1 MSDSHWDRL
10 EALFEA
16 ACALPLGE
24 RDAFL
29 KRECGDD
36 LGLRDEV
43 QSLLDAD
50 RSSNH
55 LLDGSA
61 LDLAPPLAAPL
72 TPGRQ
77 IGPYRVTAELGEGGM
92 GAVYL
97 AERCDGQFEQRV
109 ALKVVRFGLASPAL
123 VRRFGEE
130 RQILARLEH
139 PGIARLLDGG
149 VTDGGLPW
157 FSMEYV
163 EGEPIDRWCERR
175 GLGVRARLEL
185 FAAVCDAVQ
194 YAQNNLVVHRDL
206 KPSNILVTGDG
217 AVKLLD
223 FGIAKLVAT
232 NSEADDRALRT
243 LTAAPLMTASYAAP
257 EQLLGG
263 RITTATDVY
272 ALGMVLYELLAGG
285 RAYEVAGLT
294 PTQLERAVCVDA
306 PARPSSTVRDSR
318 QRRHV
323 AGDLDN
329 ICLKALAKEPERRYA
344 TAGQLGEDIRLHLS
358 GLPVRARPAT
368 FGYLARK
375 AIRRYRPQL
384 TVAAAALVVLIVLG
398 AWFTHRIAHERDL
411 ARREAARTTQVA
423 KFLTSLFRVSD
434 PEEARGKDIS
444 ARELLQRGAAR
455 VGTELAG
462 QPDLQATMDGVLGNV
477 YLNLGLHDESDSLL
491 TRAVALK
498 QRLHV
503 RDGPEYAE
511 QLSNLG
517 QLRVE
522 QGRYADADS
531 VLTAALA
538 IQRRDRRLEDT
549 RIASTMVSLGHI
561 ADLLGDYVRAEV
573 LYREAIAVCKSSPKP
588 DDLRLS
594 TAMGALA
601 LELLDRDRLDE
612 SEKLFRETLEL
623 QRRTLGDD
631 HPEVATTLFNLGL
644 LLSNRGD
651 FAGAEKIQ
659 RETMTL
665 DRKLYGDEH
674 PNVAYDL
681 NNLAYL
687 ERQKGDFAQA
697 ESLARQALAMRRKLL
712 GDDHPQTIETE
723 ANLAQLLQAR
733 GEYAAAAAAVP
744 RSARR
749 EDPHLWQRQSVPV
762 RRNQP
767 ARLVPVRPGT
777 VRRGR
782 LTASSFARA
791 RHRDAGRRSQVRC
804 DQPPATRARP
814 RRRAPAGCGR

>member
-16 ACALPLGE
+16 ACALPPGE

-29 KRECGDD
+29 ERECGDD

-77 IGPYRVTAELGEGGM
+77 IGSYRALEAIGHGGM
-92 GAVYL
+92 GAVYRAERVDGGFDQQVALKLLHRDMETPELRARFL
-97 AERCDGQFEQRV
+97 AERQ
-109 ALKVVRFGLASPAL
+109 L
-123 VRRFGEE
+123 
-130 RQILARLEH
+130 LARLSH
-139 PGIARLLDGG
+139 PNIARLLDGG
-149 VTDGGLPW
+149 VTEEGRPY
-157 FSMEYV
+157 FVMEYV
-163 EGEPIDRWCERR
+163 EGLPITLYCRQRDSSVDEI
-175 GLGVRARLEL
+175 LRL
-185 FAAVCDAVQ
+185 FVVVIDAVS
-194 YAQNNLVVHRDL
+194 YLHRNLVVHRDL
-206 KPSNILVTGDG
+206 KPSNIFVDHEGR
-217 AVKLLD
+217 VKLLD
-223 FGIAKLVAT
+223 FGIAKLLAEELGEDQT
-232 NSEADDRALRT
+232 RT
-243 LTAAPLMTASYAAP
+243 GQLLMTPGYAAP
-257 EQLLGG
+257 EQLQGAPV
-263 RITTATDVY
+263 TTATDVY
-272 ALGMVLYELLAGG
+272 ALGVVLYELLAGG

-294 PTQLERAVCVDA
+294 PTQLERTVCVDT

-318 QRRHV
+318 RRRHV

-384 TVAAAALVVLIVLG
+384 TVAAAALAVLIVLG

-423 KFLTSLFRVSD
+423 KFLSSLFRVSD
-434 PEEARGKDIS
+434 PEEARGEDIS

-477 YLNLGLHDESDSLL
+477 YLNLGLHEESDSLL
-491 TRAVALK
+491 TRAVALNQK
-498 QRLHV
+498 LNV

-511 QLSNLG
+511 QLANLG

-531 VLTAALA
+531 VLTAALT

-549 RIASTMVSLGHI
+549 RIAATMVSLGHVM
-561 ADLLGDYVRAEV
+561 DLTGDYARAET
-573 LYREAIAVCKSSPKP
+573 LYREAIAVCKASPKP
-588 DDLRLS
+588 DELRLS

-601 LELLDRDRLDE
+601 LELLDRDQLDE
-612 SEKLFRETLEL
+612 SEKSVPRDS
-623 QRRTLGDD
+623 G
-631 HPEVATTLFNLGL
+631 
-644 LLSNRGD
+644 
-651 FAGAEKIQ
+651 
-659 RETMTL
+659 
-665 DRKLYGDEH
+665 
-674 PNVAYDL
+674 
-681 NNLAYL
+681 
-687 ERQKGDFAQA
+687 
-697 ESLARQALAMRRKLL
+697 
-712 GDDHPQTIETE
+712 
-723 ANLAQLLQAR
+723 
-733 GEYAAAAAAVP
+733 AAA
-744 RSARR
+744 SHSRR
-749 EDPHLWQRQSVPV
+749 
-762 RRNQP
+762 
-767 ARLVPVRPGT
+767 RPP
-777 VRRGR
+777 RGR
-782 LTASSFARA
+782 
-791 RHRDAGRRSQVRC
+791 HHPV
-804 DQPPATRARP
+804 QPRVVAE
-814 RRRAPAGCGR
+814 